1 MSIRLIDT
9 ETLRLRLFTA
19 SLAPAYAIL
28 SHTWGENEE
37 VSFQEFTQISETPD
51 HKASRKSGYEKIV
64 ATCREAK
71 ANGMAYAWIDTCC
84 IDKTSSA
91 ELGEAINSMFGWYRD
106 AEVCY
111 AFLSDWPAAGDDGES
126 TDDALKDCRWFT
138 RGWCLQELIAPRVLR
153 FYDAKW
159 NFRGHRSDFRAAI
172 SSITRVDADV
182 LGDCTLLESKPVA
195 RRMSWASRRTTTRVE
210 DIAYCLIGIFDV
222 NMPMLYGEGDRAF
235 LRLQEEI
242 IRRSNDISIFCHA
255 PLRPE
260 STTRFK
266 GEENM
271 PQDLSDLHFCDMLAK
286 SPEAF
291 SESNSISRIRGTLL
305 DGREFSMTNRGIR
318 FGRRRFFEVP
328 EINCLGMKL
337 DYAASPNCKN
347 PEIFNVFLR
356 KVGPNLFSR
365 VLPMAA
371 KYRHTRV
378 ELNDARRTM
387 LVEEDA
393 CVISRVT
400 PSIQRQIQESV
411 TRRVDVYLQILQ
423 NHEEHL
429 KLQVVEGFPPDRWDS
444 LNSKFLI
451 PKGAPYRTSLRLRI
465 TLGQSHNDVY
475 LTCGIPSTSGRD
487 GRKQPWTAFSTSDCR
502 QLWYSGNWGDD
513 DESEMAQ
520 ATAQYLTSNMKAS
533 VVARICQEPRNVWG
547 SMPFTCKI
555 EAYLTL

>member
-9 ETLRLRLFTA
+9 DTLQLKLFTA

-28 SHTWGENEE
+28 SHTWIENEE
-37 VSFQEFTQISETPD
+37 ISFHELTQISETPD
-51 HKASRKSGYEKIV
+51 HKASEKSGYKKIL

-71 ANGMAYAWIDTCC
+71 ANGIEYAWVDTCC

-91 ELGEAINSMFGWYRD
+91 ELGEAINSMFRWYRD

-111 AFLSDWPAAGDDGES
+111 AFLSDWPAADDGGES

-138 RGWCLQELIAPRVLR
+138 RGWCLQELIAPKVLR
-153 FYDAKW
+153 FYDEKW
-159 NFRGHRSDFRAAI
+159 NFRGHRSDFRDSI
-172 SSITRVDADV
+172 SRITRVDADV

-195 RRMSWASRRTTTRVE
+195 RRMSWASRRITTRIE
-210 DIAYCLIGIFDV
+210 DVAYCLIGIFDV

-260 STTRFK
+260 STTQLSR
-266 GEENM
+266 EEEM
-271 PQDLSDLHFCDMLAK
+271 PRDLSGLYFCDMLAK

-337 DYAASPNCKN
+337 DYAASSDCKN
-347 PEIFNVFLR
+347 LEIFNVFLR

-365 VLPMAA
+365 ALPIGA

-378 ELNDARRTM
+378 ELDDTRRTM
-387 LVEEDA
+387 LVEKDA

-400 PSIQRQIQESV
+400 PSFQKQIQESV
-411 TRRVDVYLQILQ
+411 TRRVDVHLKIIQ

-429 KLQVVEGFPPDRWDS
+429 KLRVVEGFPPDRWDS
-444 LNSKFLI
+444 LNRKFLI
-451 PKGAPYRTSLRLRI
+451 PKDASYRTSLRIRI
-465 TLGQSHNDVY
+465 TLGQDHTDVY
-475 LTCGIPSTSGRD
+475 LTCGIPSTGEGD
-487 GRKQPWTAFSTSDCR
+487 GCKQPWTAFSTSDSR
-502 QLWYSGNWGDD
+502 QLWYSGKWGDE

-520 ATAQYLTSNMKAS
+520 VTAQYLISNMK
-533 VVARICQEPRNVWG
+533 VLLKARICQEPRNVWG
-547 SMPFTCKI
+547 SVPFTCII
-555 EAYLTL
+555 EAYLAL